1 MSRSMSDWIS
11 FWDSKHSVYVS
22 ARHLDAHYRRIADDL
37 LRYVPE
43 GGAVLDYGC
52 GEARAHGRIAAVAA
66 RLMLCDAAPG
76 VRALLAE
83 QFSTSEKIEVDTPE
97 DIDALPGG
105 EIDLIVMHSVS
116 QYLSDAQFGRALSLF
131 RRLLHPDGMLVLG
144 DIIPPD
150 VSPVTDATAT
160 AAVRR
165 AGRVPHRRHRRA
177 GAYRVL
183 ELRTAALDAWAQ
195 AIQRAGHDRAAC
207 RSGLQG
213 RARGAQHRP
222 QPGADDVPRAATITA
237 VIAPRTPYGTIP
249 ASRWSHR
256 SVAAYAA

>member
-1 MSRSMSDWIS
+1 MSDWIS

-22 ARHLDAHYRRIADDL
+22 SRHLEAHYRRIADDL

-52 GEARAHGRIAAVAA
+52 GEARAHDRIAAVAA

-83 QFSTSEKIEVDTPE
+83 RFSTSERIEVDAPE

-105 EIDLIVMHSVS
+105 EIDLIVMHSVA

-131 RRLLHPDGMLVLG
+131 RRLLHPRWRARAGRHHPARRLAGHRRDG
-144 DIIPPD
+144 
-150 VSPVTDATAT
+150 A

-165 AGRVPHRRHRRA
+165 KQEGFLTAAVAGPRA
-177 GAYRVL
+177 HRVL
-183 ELRTAALDAWAQ
+183 ELRTAALDARAH
-195 AIQRAGHDRAAC
+195 ALQRAAMIETARRG
-207 RSGLQG
+207 GLQG
-213 RARGAQHRP
+213 RARGAEHRP
-222 QPGADDVPRAATITA
+222 QPGADDVPGAAAIAT
-237 VIAPRTPYGTIP
+237 VIAPRTPCGTIP
-249 ASRWSHR
+249 ASRSSRR
-256 SVAAYAA
+256 STAAYAA

>member
-22 ARHLDAHYRRIADDL
+22 ARHLDAHYRRVADDL

-131 RRLLHPDGMLVLG
+131 RRLLHPNGTLVLG

-150 VSPVTDATAT
+150 VSPVTDATAMLRFAAQEGFLT
-160 AAVRR
+160 AAV
-165 AGRVPHRRHRRA
+165 AGLA
-177 GAYRVL
+177 
-183 ELRTAALDAWAQ
+183 RTAFSNYARLRSTLGLKQYSEPAMIEQLAE
-195 AIQRAGHDRAAC
+195 AGFKAERAA
-207 RSGLQG
+207 RNIGHNP
-213 RARGAQHRP
+213 ARMTFVARP
-222 QPGADDVPRAATITA
+222 V
-237 VIAPRTPYGTIP
+237 
-249 ASRWSHR
+249 
-256 SVAAYAA
+256 

>member
-22 ARHLDAHYRRIADDL
+22 ARHLDAHYRRVADDL

-150 VSPVTDATAT
+150 VSPVTDATAMLRFAAQEGFLT
-160 AAVRR
+160 AAI
-165 AGRVPHRRHRRA
+165 AGLA
-177 GAYRVL
+177 
-183 ELRTAALDAWAQ
+183 RTAFSNYARLRSTLGLKQYSEPAMIEQLAE
-195 AIQRAGHDRAAC
+195 AGFKAERAA
-207 RSGLQG
+207 RNIGHNP
-213 RARGAQHRP
+213 ARMTFLARP
-222 QPGADDVPRAATITA
+222 Q
-237 VIAPRTPYGTIP
+237 
-249 ASRWSHR
+249 
-256 SVAAYAA
+256 